1 MRIKY
6 YLVNGV
12 DRSRDSF
19 MKNQFDKAKIPQNEI
34 LWIKSHNKTELTE
47 EFINK
52 NCMDITKM
60 KLGQL
65 SCTYK
70 HYLALKDMVENNID
84 IGIIMEDNI
93 EFNTTNFPKN
103 LKEYLRELPADWD
116 LLFESDTLP
125 YIESPIDPKKKIY
138 RKNINITWQC
148 QGGTNAANCYIIP
161 LKTAKLFYNVYLPIP
176 IVVDFYMN
184 DLIRKYN
191 LNVYWAVPP
200 VVHRIRRKSTALY
213 D

>member
-1 MRIKY
+1 
-6 YLVNGV
+6 
-12 DRSRDSF
+12 
-19 MKNQFDKAKIPQNEI
+19 
-34 LWIKSHNKTELTE
+34 
-47 EFINK
+47 
-52 NCMDITKM
+52 
-60 KLGQL
+60 
-65 SCTYK
+65 
-70 HYLALKDMVENNID
+70 MVENNID

>member
-52 NCMDITKM
+52 NCTDITKM

-125 YIESPIDPKKKIY
+125 YIESPIDPKKKYIE
-138 RKNINITWQC
+138 RILILL
-148 QGGTNAANCYIIP
+148 GNARAE
-161 LKTAKLFYNVYLPIP
+161 LMLR
-176 IVVDFYMN
+176 IV
-184 DLIRKYN
+184 I
-191 LNVYWAVPP
+191 
-200 VVHRIRRKSTALY
+200 
-213 D
+213 